1 MSPQKET
8 LMTIYCLLIVS
19 MGTMAEDMS
28 PPEWRGHP
36 KSTAQE
42 WDFMM
47 AEPPDPYLPDGTS
60 GITNN
65 PYGNVY
71 CHSIGGEYL
80 PYTGPGPGG
89 AWRLSNEIVICV
101 PVVEPVEPYPRR
113 VLHIQVTYNNSVDQP
128 SVGLFDHGMELIQ
141 RAETMIPVPGYPDW
155 SVLVI
160 DYLYDWDAPDYSSI
174 LILPEDYP
182 TDISEVVIDTIPE
195 PSTFLLLTLGGC
207 VVRKRR
213 K

>member
-1 MSPQKET
+1 
-8 LMTIYCLLIVS
+8 
-19 MGTMAEDMS
+19 
-28 PPEWRGHP
+28 
-36 KSTAQE
+36 
-42 WDFMM
+42 
-47 AEPPDPYLPDGTS
+47 
-60 GITNN
+60 
-65 PYGNVY
+65 
-71 CHSIGGEYL
+71 
-80 PYTGPGPGG
+80 
-89 AWRLSNEIVICV
+89 
-101 PVVEPVEPYPRR
+101 
-113 VLHIQVTYNNSVDQP
+113 
-128 SVGLFDHGMELIQ
+128 MELIQ